1 MIRCDAVVIRAELPE
16 GPLGEEEKRGQR
28 VDRDGFL
35 GFDSCVRILRNES
48 VRDSFLSLCGL

>member
-28 VDRDGFL
+28 VNRDGFL
-35 GFDSCVRILRNES
+35 GSVRIMKSMGGSVHSLR
-48 VRDSFLSLCGL
+48 GL